1 MWKQLTRT
9 HLANGTVECAGG
21 ERNGIRGLTKLLIVQ
36 VFWIESI
43 QIDGCLHS
51 QRQVIILARNVSLK
65 YNIDRI
71 P

>member
-1 MWKQLTRT
+1 MWNQLTRT
-9 HLANGTVECAGG
+9 HLADDTVECAGC
-21 ERNGIRGLTKLLIVQ
+21 ERNGVRGLTELLIVQ

-51 QRQVIILARNVSLK
+51 QRQVIILARNVSLIQ
-65 YNIDRI
+65 NIDRI